1 MNKWIT
7 RFAFPWN
14 GAGSGFIAAIDRG
27 AKASVSSEAS
37 AILPRPMPQS
47 RRKWRR
53 GMWGTDCMT
62 DHQATLPLRQPK
74 LHSGKSRPSPSLLCR
89 QPLDGINDN
98 MAVGAGVGD
107 FHTALSVCDFE
118 IAEREPQSIDRR

>member
-1 MNKWIT
+1 
-7 RFAFPWN
+7 
-14 GAGSGFIAAIDRG
+14 
-27 AKASVSSEAS
+27 
-37 AILPRPMPQS
+37 MPQS

-53 GMWGTDCMT
+53 GMWGTDCMM

-74 LHSGKSRPSPSLLCR
+74 LDRGKSRPSPSLLYR

-107 FHTALSVCDFE
+107 FYTALSVCDFE
-118 IAEREPQSIDRR
+118 IAEREPQSIHRRSFALIHRNCLSADLHRHIARTIRKGGVGKDRKSVV